1 MERERDRI
9 RTHQE
14 WRMDVVLP
22 VKDAQIFMCAC
33 CKEVE
38 DEGQSMNPTTTA
50 RVVLLRF
57 SSSLRGT
64 AAGMTDRAR
73 TW

>member
-1 MERERDRI
+1 
-9 RTHQE
+9 
-14 WRMDVVLP
+14 MDVVLP

-38 DEGQSMNPTTTA
+38 DEGQSMNPTTA
-50 RVVLLRF
+50 AQVALLRF

-64 AAGMTDRAR
+64 AAGTTDRER